1 VDFYGLA
8 ATSDRVCG
16 PDTSPKRV
24 QRPGGVRV
32 QPGCQCADPSG
43 LQRGDPQ
50 VQRPATA
57 ARKPPTDAA
66 AGCAPDFSL
75 SRHCAQYHVVMQGAV
90 ECLRSRAEVIR

>member
-1 VDFYGLA
+1 MDFYGLA

-16 PDTSPKRV
+16 PDTSPKRL
-24 QRPGGVRV
+24 QRPGGVSL
-32 QPGCQCADPSG
+32 QPGRQRADPPG

-66 AGCAPDFSL
+66 AGCAPGFLL
-75 SRHCAQYHVVMQGAV
+75 SRYRAQFHPVVHGAV
-90 ECLRSRAEVIR
+90 ECLRGRAEVIR